1 MKSWITTV
9 AGAVVIVFALVGV
22 VSGKVTWE
30 QAAPIVVAG
39 LGLLAAKD
47 FNVTG
52 GTK

>member
-30 QAAPIVVAG
+30 QAAPHCGRWLGFAG
-39 LGLLAAKD
+39 G
-47 FNVTG
+47 
-52 GTK
+52 